1 VTSVQFDLTGTLLS
15 IVVGYLVG
23 GIPFALIVGKLF
35 YHCDPREH
43 GSGNLGATNVLRV
56 LGIRAGVAVF
66 ALDVAK
72 GAAAVLATSLF
83 VRPGMSSNA
92 RDLMM
97 IAAALAAMLGH
108 SYSPYIHFKGG
119 KGVAV
124 AAGALIVITP
134 LACAVLFGSFLLVV
148 ALTRIVSLTS
158 VLIACEYPVLCLLYY
173 RDRPVIVAF
182 AFFAAALVVWRH
194 RANIGRIRRG
204 EEAKI
209 QLRRGGLRAE
219 SNDRGEGS

>member
-15 IVVGYLVG
+15 IVVGYFVG

-56 LGIRAGVAVF
+56 LGIRAGIVVF
-66 ALDVAK
+66 ALDVTK

-83 VRPGMSSNA
+83 APPGISSNA

-97 IAAALAAMLGH
+97 IAAALGAMLGH
-108 SYSPYIHFKGG
+108 SYSPYIGFKGG

-124 AAGALIVITP
+124 AGGALIVITP
-134 LACAVLFGSFLLVV
+134 LACAVLFGSFLFVV
-148 ALTRIVSLTS
+148 VLTRIVSLSS

-173 RDRPVIVAF
+173 RNRPVIVAF

-194 RANIGRIRRG
+194 RSNIGRIRRG

-209 QLRRGGLRAE
+209 QLRRGGLRAQ
-219 SNDRGEGS
+219 SDDRREGS